1 MISVGHG
8 TCRDGICVAA
18 ECFNEDVMVDGV
30 CLPTATT
37 CVDRGMSSHYS
48 SIGNITCYT
57 RDTCNIEPSECFDY
71 GNGFEYCDNLADM
84 GYPGVLCGGGL
95 CDNWGAVDC
104 FIWDP
109 CWEPPEVMEG
119 HTYNNSCEEDT
130 IDNCGKHGYKC
141 PSVDHGTVK
150 CDSGICYVDS
160 CETGYYISDSWPET
174 CVRDETWC
182 DGDLEYCH
190 GACIDVFWD
199 NNNCGGCDVKC
210 GAYSS
215 CEDGT
220 CIFSGYGS
228 CSDEYVMVEGV
239 CIPTAMTC
247 VDRGVNPYYSTNTNI
262 TCLTSETCNA
272 EPTACFDFTL
282 GYEYCDN
289 LDEKG
294 YYGVYCGADS
304 CEYLNEIDCFIW
316 DPCWSPPE
324 VMKGHSYNNSCEADS
339 VRNCGKH
346 GYKCPNVE
354 HGKVGCGSGTCYVE
368 SCEAGYHITESW
380 PEKCEPD

>member
-1 MISVGHG
+1 
-8 TCRDGICVAA
+8 
-18 ECFNEDVMVDGV
+18 MVDGV

-37 CVDRGMSSHYS
+37 CVDRGMNLNYS

-95 CDNWGAVDC
+95 CDDWGAVDC

-130 IDNCGKHGYKC
+130 IDNCGKHGYRC

-190 GACIDVFWD
+190 GVCIDVFWD

-210 GAYSS
+210 DGV
-215 CEDGT
+215 CEDGSCIDGGHGSGDVTNCGLNHTNCTRISGWLEGECREGECVVTKCRFSDQSPVYDMCISNIYT
-220 CIFSGYGS
+220 CIDWGYTVPRDENGDYLDYECFSLDECEDPDYATL
-228 CSDEYVMVEGV
+228 CSDLGRGLAYCNDPNYDDLACLVEEA
-239 CIPTAMTC
+239 CQ
-247 VDRGVNPYYSTNTNI
+247 RENI
-262 TCLTSETCNA
+262 DPA
-272 EPTACFDFTL
+272 
-282 GYEYCDN
+282 
-289 LDEKG
+289 
-294 YYGVYCGADS
+294 
-304 CEYLNEIDCFIW
+304 DCFMW
-316 DPCWSPPE
+316 LYPYS
-324 VMKGHSYNNSCEADS
+324 M
-339 VRNCGKH
+339 
-346 GYKCPNVE
+346 
-354 HGKVGCGSGTCYVE
+354 
-368 SCEAGYHITESW
+368 
-380 PEKCEPD
+380 